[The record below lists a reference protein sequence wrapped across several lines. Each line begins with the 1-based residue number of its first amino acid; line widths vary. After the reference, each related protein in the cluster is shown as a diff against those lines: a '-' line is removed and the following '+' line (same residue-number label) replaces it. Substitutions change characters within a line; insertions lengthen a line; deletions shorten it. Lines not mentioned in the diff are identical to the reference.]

1 MTLSEL
7 YKALEME
14 SPADLDYFEQFADLM
29 EMDEDIPFDLFYTV
43 LSGLDPETAGDLT
56 ENYFEDLT
64 GAAPDEENELVSI
77 IDSVEQNLLLL
88 AADLDQ
94 DEARRSFAEQL
105 HKFRGWYKE
114 AGKVL
119 VDGEPA
125 SIFEALTAARESA
138 LGGDAHELDLSGGLD
153 YKLDDAAYGLGS
165 YKAVDVVGAADTA
178 GAEKDEDEG

>member
-14 SPADLDYFEQFADLM
+14 SPADLDYFEQLADLM
-29 EMDEDIPFDLFYTV
+29 EMDEDIPFDLFYVV
-43 LSGLDPETAGDLT
+43 LSGLDPEKAGELI

-64 GAAPDEENELVSI
+64 EAAPDDENELVSI

-105 HKFRGWYKE
+105 HKFRGWFKAE
-114 AGKVL
+114 GKASI
-119 VDGEPA
+119 DGKPA
-125 SIFEALTAARESA
+125 SIFEAVTAAREEK
-138 LGGDAHELDLSGGLD
+138 LGGAAHTLDFSEGLD
-153 YKLDDAAYGLGS
+153 YELDDASYGLGS
-165 YKAVDVVGAADTA
+165 YRTVDVVGTDKDKDT
-178 GAEKDEDEG
+178 GNGSDE